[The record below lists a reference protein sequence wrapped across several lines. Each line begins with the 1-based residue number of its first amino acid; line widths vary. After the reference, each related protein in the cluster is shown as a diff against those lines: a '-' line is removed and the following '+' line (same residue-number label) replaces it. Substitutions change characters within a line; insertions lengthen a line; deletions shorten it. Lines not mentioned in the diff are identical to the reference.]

1 MARWQITNYHK
12 KSAVER
18 QFWRQEDRQFV
29 KEEGYRWGIWE
40 CDSDERPDID
50 LDNPD
55 EYNLDH
61 SDYDWEMIE
70 MIDGSWVDW
79 LFNDSF
85 DEEEQETIQ
94 ALWDEDYF
102 EGLEGAGWFLDE
114 TEHAIHG
121 PIKLTNLDTGE
132 EWYGSDE

>member
-40 CDSDERPDID
+40 CDSDQRPDID

-61 SDYDWEMIE
+61 SDYEWEMIE

-79 LFNDSF
+79 VFNDSF

-102 EGLEGAGWFLDE
+102 EGLENAGWYLDE